1 MAVRAAQPPG
11 AATPGL
17 RDGEVHLK
25 VATFNIGAPTDNTF
39 STMKKQAEF
48 TNKLIFHTIMIID
61 VVDQV

>member
-25 VATFNIGAPTDNTF
+25 VATFNIGAPLDTTH
-39 STMKKQAEF
+39 STRVKQQEF
-48 TNKLIFHTIMIID
+48 TNKLIFQTSSIIG